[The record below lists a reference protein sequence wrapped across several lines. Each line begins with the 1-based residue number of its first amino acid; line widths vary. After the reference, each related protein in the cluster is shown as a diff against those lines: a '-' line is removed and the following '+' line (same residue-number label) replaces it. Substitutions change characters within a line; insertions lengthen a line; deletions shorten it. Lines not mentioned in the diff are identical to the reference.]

1 MIWYLQLIFGLMA
14 IGGATVAAI
23 WKNPFDKLIA
33 IGIIGAG
40 IMPFFAEKGYLDV
53 VILVSLI
60 IPVSTIILLRI
71 VRGDES

>member
-1 MIWYLQLIFGLMA
+1 MIWYLQLIFGLMT
-14 IGGATVAAI
+14 IGGAAVAVI

-33 IGIIGAG
+33 VGIVAGG
-40 IMPFFAEKGYLDV
+40 IMPFIAERGYLDV
-53 VILVSLI
+53 LILVSLI

>member
-1 MIWYLQLIFGLMA
+1 MIWYLQLIFGLMI
-14 IGGATVAAI
+14 IGGAVVAVI

-33 IGIIGAG
+33 IGILAGG
-40 IMPFFAEKGYLDV
+40 IMPFMAEKGYLDV

-71 VRGDES
+71 VGGDES

>member
-14 IGGATVAAI
+14 IGGAAVAAI

-40 IMPFFAEKGYLDV
+40 IMPFLAEKGYLDV